1 MFSEEIYIYF
11 SLNFSDKFIVLE
23 LLFIF
28 AFDTVWYIYIIQ
40 FKFED
45 YNHKVI
51 VMDNVC
57 C

>member
-1 MFSEEIYIYF
+1 MFSEDIYIYF